1 MRLECLQDAGV
12 VVVLIHGRDAATFGS
27 LVSSFKSLATDD
39 SKEIAIHDVPGVNSI
54 GGCQVIATNRPGR
67 PGIWID
73 TAPGSYRWL
82 QDPEG
87 WLQVAELA
95 EPVGAAAVAPGVW
108 SQELE
113 WLGNATVILSTE
125 RSW

>member
-1 MRLECLQDAGV
+1 MQLECLQDSGEF
-12 VVVLIHGRDAATFGS
+12 VVLIHGRDAATFGA
-27 LVSSFKSLATDD
+27 LVSSFKSLATEE
-39 SKEIAIHDVPGVNSI
+39 SKEIAIHDVRWVNAI

-67 PGIWID
+67 PGIWFD
-73 TAPGSYRWL
+73 SAPGSYRWL

-95 EPVGAAAVAPGVW
+95 EPVGAAAVTPGVC
-108 SQELE
+108 SQYLE
-113 WLGNATVILSTE
+113 WLGNATLILSTE